1 MAMKK
6 VSLLIFLTLSL
17 IAWVAYGQELYKWV
31 DDKGT
36 VHFTDNPSLVP
47 QKYQD
52 QIQTQTPPGPTSPP
66 SQATSAPS
74 QATPPRAPAPATEA
88 SEPSVRVT
96 DRLGRDEQWWRAKAK
111 EWNDKLVDAQKK
123 LDELKKE
130 LKTAEDEA
138 GVKYNVR
145 HMRRQVLRPS
155 EEEMKGLEDQ
165 IAEAKNML
173 ENVLPKEAAADGAD
187 PSWLRP

>member
-1 MAMKK
+1 M
-6 VSLLIFLTLSL
+6 FLTLSL

-36 VHFTDNPSLVP
+36 VHFTDDPSSIP

-52 QIQTQTPPGPTSPP
+52 NIETQKPPGATSPP
-66 SQATSAPS
+66 SQATPQRPPA
-74 QATPPRAPAPATEA
+74 ATTEA
-88 SEPSVRVT
+88 SQPSVRVT
-96 DRLGRDEQWWRAKAK
+96 DQLGRDEQWWRAKAK

-123 LDELKKE
+123 LDELKKD
-130 LKTAEDEA
+130 LKSAEDET
-138 GVKYNVR
+138 GVKYKPK
-145 HMRRQVLRPS
+145 HLRRQMIRPS

-173 ENVLPKEAAADGAD
+173 ENVLPKEAAAYGAD
-187 PSWLRP
+187 PNWVKP